1 MRVTFSQLSTPGL
14 VRPKNEDYLAFW
26 QPQTL
31 EDARSR
37 GALAIIADGVG
48 GQGDGDIASRLAV
61 ETALDAFL
69 QAPADT
75 PTSQL
80 ISQMFTAANM
90 AVYDSAMQRDVEG
103 KRMATTLT
111 ISIFRNAELTIG
123 HVGDCRVYL
132 IHGGRIRRLTSD
144 HSYAGVQLKLGLIT
158 VDEAAGSELR
168 SVLTRCLGQ
177 DPLVRPDSNSFTI
190 YKDDVIVQC
199 CDGLYC
205 SLSEREIFDIVSKRL
220 APDACK
226 ELIELAEK
234 RGSAD
239 NLSVQI
245 VRVEEVE
252 QVARYRGMAVYQP
265 VRKNIMS
272 SEPEVGQVLDNRFQ
286 IEDLITRS
294 GMASIFRAR
303 DLKDDRTVALKVPF
317 MRFESDPGFFDR
329 FRREEEIGRSL
340 NHPYILRVEPID
352 PEERSRP
359 YIVMEYLQ
367 GQTLGRLMRSVRPMP
382 VGDAL
387 RIAARIA
394 EALHYLH
401 DHGIVHRDL
410 KPDNV
415 MITNDGSIRIMD
427 FGIAKVDNSRRLTF
441 GGFQPAMGTPDY
453 MAPEQV
459 KGKRGDARTDIY
471 SLGAILY
478 EMVTGHPPFE
488 AETPLLIMNAR
499 LSGDPVHPRRHNS
512 QIPPQ
517 VEEIILHA
525 MERNTIDRYPSAL
538 AMKEELDHPDAVKL
552 TDRLSRLKP
561 PVLWKSRWRRSRLL
575 ILAVI
580 VPLLLWLIF
589 FLITH
594 VKITVK

>member
-1 MRVTFSQLSTPGL
+1 MQLTYSQLSTAGA
-14 VRPKNEDYLAFW
+14 RPKNEDYLVFL
-26 QPQTL
+26 QPQSL
-31 EDARSR
+31 EEARGR
-37 GALAIIADGVG
+37 GAVGIIADGVG

-61 ETALDAFL
+61 ESALETFL
-69 QAPADT
+69 QAPLGT
-75 PTSQL
+75 SPSQL

-90 AVYDSAMQRDVEG
+90 AVYDVAMKPNDG

-111 ISIFRNAELTIG
+111 ISIFRNSELTIG
-123 HVGDCRVYL
+123 HIGDCRVYL
-132 IHGGRIRRLTSD
+132 IHAGRIRRLTND

-168 SVLTRCLGQ
+168 SLLTRCIGH
-177 DPLVRPDSNSFTI
+177 DPLVRPDNHSFTL
-190 YKDDVIVQC
+190 YKDDLIVQC

-205 SLSEREIFDIVSKRL
+205 SLSEREIYDIVTKRL
-220 APDACK
+220 PADACK
-226 ELIELAEK
+226 EMIALAEK

-245 VRVEEVE
+245 VRVEAVE
-252 QVARYRGMAVYQP
+252 KITRYRGMTVYHP
-265 VRKNIMS
+265 SPRGIMS

-286 IEDLITRS
+286 IEDLISRS
-294 GMASIFRAR
+294 GMASIFRAK

-317 MRFESDPGFFDR
+317 MKFESDPGFFDR
-329 FRREEEIGRSL
+329 FKREEEIGRTL
-340 NHPYILRVEPID
+340 NHPYLLRVEPIE

-359 YIVMEYLQ
+359 YIVMEFLQ
-367 GQTLGRLMRSVRPMP
+367 GQTLGQLMRSVRPMP
-382 VGDAL
+382 VTDTL
-387 RIAARIA
+387 RIASRIA

-410 KPDNV
+410 KPDNI

-427 FGIAKVDNSRRLTF
+427 FGIAKMDNSRRLTF

-478 EMVTGHPPFE
+478 EMLTGHPPFE

-499 LSGDPVHPRRHNS
+499 LSGDP
-512 QIPPQ
+512 IPPRKHNPEIPAQ

-525 MERNTIDRYPSAL
+525 MERNAIDRYPNAL
-538 AMKEELDHPDAVKL
+538 AMKEEFDHPDMVKV
-552 TDRLSRLKP
+552 TDRASRLKA
-561 PVLWKSRWRRSRLL
+561 PVLWESRWRHSRVV

-580 VPLLLWLIF
+580 VPLLAWLIF

-594 VKITVK
+594 IKISVK